1 MSNISTIS
9 VAPAI
14 RTGQPTNRRLI
25 AVPVST
31 RSYLLRSL
39 GRARI
44 NAPVTCQLHVYD
56 CCQWIP
62 FPVPQHAPHSAL
74 PSSNPAAIRDEQQKI
89 LGKIPAKCFGQRCFG
104 AYGPRTW
111 NRLPTAPRSPELS
124 LASFKRQ
131 LKTHSSVPALDSA
144 GCSCGCRVPSSG
156 GADVTVQR
164 LRRGPSQ
171 LNT

>member
-25 AVPVST
+25 AVAVST
-31 RSYLLRSL
+31 RSYLRSL

-44 NAPVTCQLHVYD
+44 NAQVTCQLHVYD

-62 FPVPQHAPHSAL
+62 FPVPRRAPHSAL

-111 NRLPTAPRSPELS
+111 NRLPTALRSPELS
-124 LASFKRQ
+124 

-171 LNT
+171 LNK

>member
-44 NAPVTCQLHVYD
+44 NAQGTCQLHVYD

-89 LGKIPAKCFGQRCFG
+89 LGKIPAECFGI
-104 AYGPRTW
+104 RTALLCCVW
-111 NRLPTAPRSPELS
+111 QQITRTVARFIRAPAQDPLVCCST
-124 LASFKRQ
+124 RQ
-131 LKTHSSVPALDSA
+131 CWLQLWV
-144 GCSCGCRVPSSG
+144 SCTVVPS
-156 GADVTVQR
+156 A
-164 LRRGPSQ
+164 L
-171 LNT
+171 L